1 MMELKGGMAGP
12 MVTFVVASMLP
23 TSWTSCGSR
32 VLPTQEDRARSYNAK
47 ILSGR
52 IRQAVRS
59 VTNRDSGGILGPS
72 DLCTKTGRPVIDV
85 LREKHPPLRELSGM
99 GGLTFEKYITLPDPP
114 PVDITS
120 ATIEKVATR
129 LSGATG
135 PSGVDA
141 VDMQNWLLRY
151 GKESSALREEL
162 AEWTSWLATQHPP

>member
-32 VLPTQEDRARSYNAK
+32 VLPTEENRARSYNAK

-85 LREKHPPLRELSGM
+85 LCEKHPSLREPSGM
-99 GGLTFEKYITLPDPP
+99 GGLTFPIIPYDYYKLPYNYYLFL
-114 PVDITS
+114 TEFCN
-120 ATIEKVATR
+120 ATKHYQPRRMNVGISRKIVQ
-129 LSGATG
+129 GG
-135 PSGVDA
+135 C
-141 VDMQNWLLRY
+141 
-151 GKESSALREEL
+151 
-162 AEWTSWLATQHPP
+162 WLASQEAHSASSSRRALDSLP